1 MSVFADTIYALAS
14 APGRAGVAIVRVSGA
29 EARGI
34 IARSTNRDLPPP
46 RVATLR
52 RLVDDRDVPIDDAL
66 VLFFAAPNSFTGED
80 VAEFHLHG
88 GPAVVAALLGLL
100 RGMEKCRLAEPGEFT
115 RRAFHNNKLDLAQVE
130 GLADL
135 VAAETEAQRRQALRQ
150 AEGELS
156 RFYDAW
162 RMRLLRTLARLEA
175 LIDFPDEDLPEQLM
189 SSIAGEIAE
198 LRGDLGRHLADEHR
212 GEILREGLTIAILG
226 APNVGKSSILNKLA
240 QRDAAIVS
248 AIAGTTRDVIEVRMD
263 LGGYPVTIAD
273 TAGLC
278 ASADEIEQEGIRRAL
293 ARAEHADL
301 KLLVFDGGT
310 WPGIDGETVKLID
323 DRALCVVNKADL
335 LREPEPIAVEGR
347 AVIKVS
353 AKTGLGIEALAAAVT
368 EAAKDRMESGP
379 GFSDGSV
386 VLTRARH
393 RAALE
398 ECHAALIRAA
408 GAGQLELKAED
419 LRLAARALGRI
430 TGRVDVEDVLDLIF
444 KEFCIGK

>member
-1 MSVFADTIYALAS
+1 MTAFADTIYALAT

-29 EARGI
+29 EARNVI
-34 IARSTNRDLPPP
+34 SRLSQRDPPMP

-52 RLVDDRDVPIDDAL
+52 RIFDDNDAPIDDAL
-66 VLFFAAPNSFTGED
+66 VLFFAAPHSFTGED

-88 GPAVVAALLGLL
+88 GPAVVAAMLRRL
-100 RGMEKCRLAEPGEFT
+100 RGMENCRLAEPGEFT
-115 RRAFHNNKLDLAQVE
+115 RRAFHTNKLDLAQVE

-156 RFYDAW
+156 RFYENW
-162 RMRLLRTLARLEA
+162 RSRLLRVLARLEA
-175 LIDFPDEDLPEQLM
+175 FIDFPEEDLPEQLVR
-189 SSIAGEIAE
+189 SIDGEIAE
-198 LRGDLGRHLADEHR
+198 LIGDLDRHLADAHR
-212 GEILREGLTIAILG
+212 GEILRDGLTIAILG
-226 APNVGKSSILNKLA
+226 APNVGKSSIINKLS
-240 QRDAAIVS
+240 QREAAIVS

-273 TAGLC
+273 TAGLRD
-278 ASADEIEQEGIRRAL
+278 SADEIEQEGVRRAL

-301 KLLVFDGGT
+301 KLLVFDGGI
-310 WPGIDGETVKLID
+310 WPGIDGETAKLID

-335 LREPEPIAVEGR
+335 LREPEPLAVEGR

-353 AKTGLGIEALAAAVT
+353 AKTGLGLGALASALT
-368 EAAKDRMESGP
+368 ETARERMGSGE
-379 GFSDGSV
+379 GM

-398 ECHAALIRAA
+398 ECQGALLRAA
-408 GAGQLELKAED
+408 SARQLELKAED
-419 LRLAARALGRI
+419 LRLAARALGKI
-430 TGRVDVEDVLDLIF
+430 TGRVDVEDILDLIF

>member
-1 MSVFADTIYALAS
+1 MSAFADTIYALAS
-14 APGRAGVAIVRVSGA
+14 APGRAGVAIVRVSGG
-29 EARGI
+29 EARGV
-34 IARSTNRDLPPP
+34 IARLTNRDVPRP

-52 RLVDDRDVPIDDAL
+52 RLLDDNDAPIDDAL
-66 VLFFAAPNSFTGED
+66 VLFFAAPKSFTGED
-80 VAEFHLHG
+80 VAEIHLHG
-88 GPAVVAALLGLL
+88 GPSVVAALLRTLGSTSN
-100 RGMEKCRLAEPGEFT
+100 CRLAEPGEFT

-162 RMRLLRTLARLEA
+162 RTRLLRTLARLEA
-175 LIDFPDEDLPEQLM
+175 FIDFPDEDLPDQLVR
-189 SSIAGEIAE
+189 SIDGEIAE
-198 LRGDLGRHLADEHR
+198 LRGDLSRHLADEHR
-212 GEILREGLTIAILG
+212 GELVRDGLTIAILG

-240 QRDAAIVS
+240 QREAAIVS
-248 AIAGTTRDVIEVRMD
+248 SIAGTTRDVIEVRMD

-273 TAGLC
+273 TAGLR
-278 ASADEIEQEGIRRAL
+278 ASADEIEQEGVRRAL
-293 ARAEHADL
+293 TRAEHADL

-310 WPGIDGETVKLID
+310 WPGIDGETAKLID

-335 LREPEPIAVEGR
+335 LREPEPLAVEGR
-347 AVIKVS
+347 TVIKVS
-353 AKTGLGIEALAAAVT
+353 AKTGLGVETLAAALA
-368 EAAKDRMESGP
+368 EAAKERMGSGE
-379 GFSDGSV
+379 GV

-398 ECHAALIRAA
+398 ECRDALGRAA
-408 GAGQLELKAED
+408 GAGQPELKAED
-419 LRLAARALGRI
+419 LRLATRALGRI